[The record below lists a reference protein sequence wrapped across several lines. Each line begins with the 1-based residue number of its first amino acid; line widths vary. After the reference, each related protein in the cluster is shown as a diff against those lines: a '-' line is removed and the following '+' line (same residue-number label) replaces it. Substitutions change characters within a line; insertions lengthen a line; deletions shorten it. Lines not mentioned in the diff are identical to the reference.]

1 MFYVTARC
9 LPAAG
14 LFLCN
19 REFPG
24 ISCYMKKS
32 PLISTI
38 LVKGD
43 HNIHN
48 YDSLFIPVVVYS
60 LYVIILVK
68 EIKDSLHLLD
78 RFLVS
83 KFYHMVYHY
92 VAVDF

>member
-1 MFYVTARC
+1 
-9 LPAAG
+9 
-14 LFLCN
+14 
-19 REFPG
+19 
-24 ISCYMKKS
+24 MKKS

-78 RFLVS
+78 RFLIGKLNPVLRNHS
-83 KFYHMVYHY
+83 NISLYHRDSGFLKSLADCTVITS
-92 VAVDF
+92 

>member
-1 MFYVTARC
+1 
-9 LPAAG
+9 
-14 LFLCN
+14 
-19 REFPG
+19 
-24 ISCYMKKS
+24 MKKS

-48 YDSLFIPVVVYS
+48 HDFLFIPVVVYS

-83 KFYHMVYHY
+83 KFYQFCGIIVISASTIGIPAFSRASRTALKLSGS
-92 VAVDF
+92 VITS

>member
-1 MFYVTARC
+1 
-9 LPAAG
+9 
-14 LFLCN
+14 
-19 REFPG
+19 
-24 ISCYMKKS
+24 MKKS

-48 YDSLFIPVVVYS
+48 HDFLFIPVVVYS

-83 KFYHMVYHY
+83 QFCGIIVISASTIGIPAFSRASRTALKLSGSVITS
-92 VAVDF
+92 

>member
-1 MFYVTARC
+1 
-9 LPAAG
+9 
-14 LFLCN
+14 
-19 REFPG
+19 
-24 ISCYMKKS
+24 MKKS

-68 EIKDSLHLLD
+68 DGPML
-78 RFLVS
+78 F
-83 KFYHMVYHY
+83 
-92 VAVDF
+92 A